1 MDTPHFMMNIHRST
15 LIYNFALIYIFVIL
29 AGGVM
34 DILHGRFFRFGP
46 PFRIGGREFGS
57 NSEDSTI
64 FGIYLLLSLCIQ
76 FLKVCRQDIHVDPH
90 HIKEKDRVRER
101 VIAIRVVDTLAF
113 WQGLIYMYIVALSQV
128 TFFLMIVAVDVCV
141 GGAFD
146 YYWIWYRM
154 HDTRRNSDMTP
165 TETEKIRQTRLIFSF
180 AEGVGVIIILMTYIF
195 TDTISSEYFSWNMP
209 VTLIGTVV
217 TNKYTVWGVAALIF
231 VDQCIYGT
239 LYRMVSAWITRDVK
253 SPDAC
258 MIKCV
263 LEPKTAVSV
272 FFVVRI
278 VRWARFVFSIS
289 FLTTRYYFILPYALG
304 DIASVFLHSLY
315 EQWLDA
321 SEKKCYKRKYWAIL
335 IASCMMVVE
344 IVAIGSYLF
353 AVNAFSSEYFDWPDA
368 ISIFGNVI
376 TERNQFATLF
386 VFICLYQFGVT
397 ITEEIINVD
406 MENWLYHGYNDNF
419 IEGSDSTTRFWVVVA
434 NRLNVLAQTL
444 IRVQF
449 SVSSVYF
456 IFFKAAIDIIT
467 STLIFNKYV
476 LRCCAVTS
484 NNMINRLLLET
495 LSD

>member
-64 FGIYLLLSLCIQ
+64 FGIYVLLSLCIQ

-90 HIKEKDRVRER
+90 HIKEKDKVRER
-101 VIAIRVVDTLAF
+101 VITIRVVDTLAF

-154 HDTRRNSDMTP
+154 HDRQRNSEMSP
-165 TETEKIRQTRLIFSF
+165 TETERIRQNRLIFSV
-180 AEGVGVIIILMTYIF
+180 AEGVGVIVILITYIF
-195 TDTISSEYFSWNMP
+195 TDTVSSEYFSWNMP
-209 VTLIGTVV
+209 VTLIGTVI
-217 TNKYTVWGVAALIF
+217 TDEYTVCGVVALIF

-258 MIKCV
+258 MTKCV
-263 LEPKTAVSV
+263 LGQKTAVSV

-304 DIASVFLHSLY
+304 DIVSVFLHSVY
-315 EQWLDA
+315 EQWLES
-321 SEKKCYKRKYWAIL
+321 SEKSVPR
-335 IASCMMVVE
+335 
-344 IVAIGSYLF
+344 
-353 AVNAFSSEYFDWPDA
+353 
-368 ISIFGNVI
+368 GN
-376 TERNQFATLF
+376 T
-386 VFICLYQFGVT
+386 G
-397 ITEEIINVD
+397 
-406 MENWLYHGYNDNF
+406 
-419 IEGSDSTTRFWVVVA
+419 RF
-434 NRLNVLAQTL
+434 
-444 IRVQF
+444 
-449 SVSSVYF
+449 
-456 IFFKAAIDIIT
+456 
-467 STLIFNKYV
+467 
-476 LRCCAVTS
+476 
-484 NNMINRLLLET
+484 
-495 LSD
+495 